1 MGRRHLVIV
10 LDTHVLIWFAEDVP
24 DLGRRAAALA
34 EEALSSDDLA
44 VSAVSFW
51 EIAMLARKGRLNLAD
66 GPTAVRRRVLE
77 NGIREIAIDGAI
89 GISAADLTGFH
100 GDPADRIIVATALA
114 NDATLITADRPIRR
128 WRGPLKAKD
137 ARR

>member
-1 MGRRHLVIV
+1 MIV
-10 LDTHVLIWFAEDVP
+10 LDTHVLIWFAEDFP

-34 EEALSSDDLA
+34 DEALYSDELA
-44 VSAVSFW
+44 VSAISLW
-51 EIAMLARKGRLNLAD
+51 EIAMLARKGRLKLAE
-66 GPTAVRRRVLE
+66 GPTAVRRRVLGH
-77 NGIREIAIDGAI
+77 GIREIAIDGAI
-89 GISAADLTGFH
+89 GIGAAELTGFH

>member
-1 MGRRHLVIV
+1 VIV

-34 EEALSSDDLA
+34 DEALRSDELA
-44 VSAVSFW
+44 VSAISFW

-66 GPTAVRRRVLE
+66 GPTAVRRRVLGH
-77 NGIREIAIDGAI
+77 GIREIAIDGVI
-89 GISAADLTGFH
+89 GIGAAGLTGFH

-114 NDATLITADRPIRR
+114 NDATLITADQPIRR

>member
-1 MGRRHLVIV
+1 VIV

-24 DLGRRAAALA
+24 DLGKRAAAA
-34 EEALSSDDLA
+34 ADEALRSDELA
-44 VSAVSFW
+44 VSAISFW
-51 EIAMLARKGRLNLAD
+51 EIAMLARKGRLKLAEA
-66 GPTAVRRRVLE
+66 PTAVRRKVLGQ
-77 NGIREIAIDGAI
+77 GIREIAIDGAI
-89 GISAADLTGFH
+89 GIGAAELSRFH

-128 WRGPLKAKD
+128 WRGPLKASD